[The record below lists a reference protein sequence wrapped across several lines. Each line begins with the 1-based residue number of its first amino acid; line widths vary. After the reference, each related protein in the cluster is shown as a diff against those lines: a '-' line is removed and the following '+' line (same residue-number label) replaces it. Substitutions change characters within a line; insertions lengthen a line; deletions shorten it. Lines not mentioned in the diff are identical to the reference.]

1 LGSHDSR
8 IQLCYFFDN
17 NHWADIEKLFL
28 LLAWV
33 IWHYQN
39 GNRAV
44 CASIEI
50 LAPVIIAQRYLSSF
64 AAYVLAIAAFKKT

>member
-1 LGSHDSR
+1 V
-8 IQLCYFFDN
+8 
-17 NHWADIEKLFL
+17 DIEKLFL

-33 IWHYQN
+33 IWHYQH

-50 LAPVIIAQRYLSSF
+50 LAPVIIAQRYLFSF